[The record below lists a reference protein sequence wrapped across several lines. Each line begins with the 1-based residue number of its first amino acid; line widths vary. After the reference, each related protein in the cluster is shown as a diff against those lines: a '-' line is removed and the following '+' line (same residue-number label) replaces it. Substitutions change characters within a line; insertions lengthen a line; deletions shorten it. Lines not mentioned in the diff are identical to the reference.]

1 MGLLYEGFFCFF
13 FCPFCGFGWLMAVVI
28 QSNVCKCILPAG
40 ILVLAL
46 WVALVSCFSI
56 FLCIVDY
63 IEWKMSKH
71 FLAIQIIF
79 SRVL

>member
-1 MGLLYEGFFCFF
+1 MYASAL
-13 FCPFCGFGWLMAVVI
+13 
-28 QSNVCKCILPAG
+28 LPAG

-46 WVALVSCFSI
+46 WVALGSCFSI
-56 FLCIVDY
+56 FLCIFDY

-79 SRVL
+79 QELSSVPVSCEHLSHLSI